1 MAKKEKY
8 DVLLPDISIEAID
21 FKSLQ
26 SEVLDYWHA
35 LVKTEKAFEQTKGE
49 GVVVFVLDTTYK
61 TDHPDLV
68 GNILHEYAASF
79 IDGPGDEDTHG
90 HGIHCLGLVGAVD
103 NSIGVVGA
111 APNVK
116 LVPVRVLNNSGGG
129 SWTSVANGIRYAA
142 DINLGKYND
151 YKRVISMSLG
161 GSQGSDTLK
170 AAMQYAVDK
179 GCYPV
184 VAAGNSG
191 YGGRDTVNYPGA
203 YDDLAITV
211 SSISKGWQPSA
222 FSSGGKAVDVASFGE
237 TVYSTYKNNTYARL
251 SGTSMATP
259 IVAGLIAL
267 ILSKH
272 KEYKPT
278 LKQLELYLKLY
289 ARDLITEG
297 EDDQTGAGAI
307 VIDKY
312 MENAPDGDT
321 PDNPDEP
328 DQPDEPDCPDCPPD
342 EPTQPVKP
350 KRTLNL
356 IFEKDFTMVWG
367 PQMQPG
373 QKTHDYIF
381 QLVERAAFAS
391 STRNVITVRSIKLDV
406 ESTSMFDFEY
416 DKYLEFMVNFFA
428 NRGIV
433 LSEGSDSHDAAKYTL
448 HFLSMFLKRAG
459 MESYIKSAT
468 FVDEAGRIL
477 EWPDGYQ
484 F

>member
-1 MAKKEKY
+1 MAKKTEY
-8 DVLLPDISIEAID
+8 DVFLPDIEIEAID

-26 SEVLDYWHA
+26 SEVLDYWHG
-35 LVKTEKAFEQTKGE
+35 LVKTEKAFEHTKGE

-116 LVPVRVLNNSGGG
+116 LVPVRVLNNRGSG
-129 SWTSVANGIRYAA
+129 SWTSVANGVRYAA
-142 DINLGKYND
+142 EVDLGKYND

-161 GSQGSDTLK
+161 GSQGNDTLRD
-170 AAMQYAVDK
+170 AMQYAVDK

-191 YGGRDTVNYPGA
+191 YNGSDTVNYPGA

-211 SSISKGWQPSA
+211 SSISKGWQPSG

-237 TVYSTYKNNTYARL
+237 SIYSTYKNNSYARL

-259 IVAGLIAL
+259 IVAGLVAL

-272 KEYKPT
+272 SDYTPT

-297 EDDQTGAGAI
+297 EDDQTGAGAV

-312 MENAPDGDT
+312 MENAPDDDL
-321 PDNPDEP
+321 PDNPDDPNEP
-328 DQPDEPDCPDCPPD
+328 SD
-342 EPTQPVKP
+342 PVKP
-350 KRTLNL
+350 KRTFNM
-356 IFEKDFTMVWG
+356 IFEGDFTMAWG
-367 PQMQPG
+367 NQLSSTQ
-373 QKTHDYIF
+373 DDFLF
-381 QLVERAAFAS
+381 QLVKR
-391 STRNVITVRSIKLDV
+391 STSVLNKKQLFVKSLKFEL
-406 ESTSMFDFEY
+406 ESTTTYEVEY
-416 DKYLEFMVNFFA
+416 DKYLEFLVDFFR
-428 NRGIV
+428 NRGLI
-433 LSEGSDSHDAAKYTL
+433 LSAGSDVHDAAKYTL
-448 HFLSMFLKRAG
+448 HFLSMFLKRNG
-459 MESYIKSAT
+459 MESYIKEAR
-468 FVDEAGRIL
+468 FVDDTGRIID
-477 EWPDGYQ
+477 WPIGYQ